1 MVNNRLSTIV
11 LLVLVLSVSVSACGW
26 FTYEDIE
33 NTRSYYNVYD
43 DLSGV
48 EDSMLL
54 MSRYPFTQE
63 TKKNVYIPME
73 ENING

>member
-1 MVNNRLSTIV
+1 MMRSRLFVILGL
-11 LLVLVLSVSVSACGW
+11 LLVGSVGACGW

-33 NTRSYYNVYD
+33 GTRSYYNAYD

-48 EDSMLL
+48 EDSLL
-54 MSRYPFTQE
+54 LVSRYPSRLE
-63 TKKNVYIPME
+63 TEKNVYIPMG